1 MKKYVV
7 VIKRKEGGESRHS
20 FSNKEE
26 AIRDFDDYKLMK
38 VADFIE
44 EVLFIEEKVVFRYDP
59 KDFNPKDFFY
69 PESTSVMTEDRLR
82 EWEKERM
89 AEYNQYLRETGRDP
103 DCEAYHS
110 EPHFLDNLL

>member
-44 EVLFIEEKVVFRYDP
+44 EVLFIEE
-59 KDFNPKDFFY
+59 
-69 PESTSVMTEDRLR
+69 TWVMTEDRIR